1 MARIADQE
9 RWLAVLLAL
18 FILLAGIYSIVVPP
32 FETPDEIW
40 HMAFVQHV
48 ASGQGLPVSAPNTP
62 ALWRQQ
68 GVQSPLYYLAAA
80 ALTAWIDQSDFPAIY
95 ARANPH
101 AAIGRPDASVNRNYL
116 VHKQDEAW
124 PWHGALL
131 ALHIARFFSV
141 LLGALTLWAVYRTL
155 ALIAGA
161 PAALLGAAFVAF
173 IPQFVFISAA
183 VSNDNAINALAA
195 LVLWR
200 VVVLLTSR
208 EPLAGAAYG
217 RSFVILG
224 VLLGLALLTK
234 LSALGLVAVTGVAL
248 VVVAWRQPDARAR
261 TRLFIRGALIIGAPA
276 LAISGW
282 WFGRNW
288 LLYHDLL
295 AWNVWQANILLRVA
309 PADWRTILGEME
321 SLERSFWGLFG
332 WLNLPYPTW
341 IYLMLRALE
350 IAIGLGL
357 LLAIVDSWRT
367 RRHGRSRADGTLNAE
382 HGTLNAEHARH
393 SAFSIQHSAFFL
405 LLLWLA
411 LLIFSWLRF
420 MVIAPAAQGRYFFP
434 AAPTLALLMVL
445 AWPPN
450 PRPFN
455 WRFPWARAA
464 NQYMGWLIVGGLF
477 LLSAATPFAVIA
489 PAYRPPVSAS
499 AANLTPVQANL
510 GAVFAIEGVAAAP
523 GEIQPGDSAAVTVRW
538 RALTPDTHDYSVFV
552 HLLSAEGLIV
562 AQTDA
567 MPGGGL
573 LPTSQWAPGQTY
585 TEVYRVTAPGTAY
598 TPDRGRWAVG
608 LYDHTTGQRL
618 PITLLTPTADM
629 VVTSDS
635 LVFGQVVLSP
645 PPGRLPNP
653 VAVDFLDQVTLAGYS
668 LSGRLLRP
676 GDPMTVTLY
685 WQARG
690 AVRADYTAFVHLL
703 DSDFQTNGGHDAA
716 PQPGTLN
723 WAVGQTITDTHTFQV
738 SSAARPGVYQ
748 LEIGLYTQPDFDRLR
763 LQTAPGAEGADRL
776 LVGGI
781 RIED

>member
-1 MARIADQE
+1 MARSADQE

-18 FILLAGIYSIVVPP
+18 FILLAGTYSIVVPP

-68 GVQSPLYYLAAA
+68 GVQSPLYYLTAA

-101 AAIGRPDASVNRNYL
+101 AAIGRPDANTNRNYL
-116 VHKQDEAW
+116 VHKHDEAW
-124 PWHGALL
+124 PWHGAIL
-131 ALHIARFFSV
+131 ALHLARFFSV

-155 ALIAGA
+155 SLMVGA
-161 PAALLGAAFVAF
+161 SAALLGAAFVAF

-200 VVVLLTSR
+200 VILLLTAG
-208 EPLAGAAYG
+208 EPHAGRAYN

-234 LSALGLVAVTGVAL
+234 LSALGLVAVTGVAVL
-248 VVVAWRQPDARAR
+248 IVAGRQHGARAR
-261 TRLFIRGALIIGAPA
+261 LRLFLRGALTIGALA

-282 WFGRNW
+282 WFVRNW

-332 WLNLPYPTW
+332 WLNLPYPNW

-350 IAIGLGL
+350 ILCGLGL
-357 LLAIVDSWRT
+357 LLALVNSWRA
-367 RRHGRSRADGTLNAE
+367 RRHAKRTSPGMLHEE
-382 HGTLNAEHARH
+382 HGTLNEERAHD
-393 SAFSIQHSAFFL
+393 SAFSIQHSSFII

-434 AAPTLALLMVL
+434 AAPTLALLIVL
-445 AWPPN
+445 ALPLN
-450 PRPFN
+450 PRPLN
-455 WRFPWARAA
+455 LRLPWARAA
-464 NQYMGWLIVGGLF
+464 IQNVGWLIVGGLF
-477 LLSAATPFAVIA
+477 LLSAVTPFAVIA
-489 PAYRPPVSAS
+489 PAYRPPPSAY
-499 AANLTPVQANL
+499 AANLAPVQANL
-510 GAVFAIEGVAAAP
+510 GAAFAIEGVAAAP
-523 GEIQPGDSAAVTVRW
+523 GEIQPGDSAVVTVRW
-538 RALTPDTHDYSVFV
+538 RALAPDAHDYSVFV

-562 AQTDA
+562 AQTDT

-598 TPDRGRWAVG
+598 APDRGRWAVG

-618 PITLLTPTADM
+618 PITLLTPTDGAF
-629 VVTSDS
+629 VASDT
-635 LVFGQVVLSP
+635 LVFGQVVLAP
-645 PPGRLPNP
+645 LPGRLPNP
-653 VAVDFLDQVTLAGYS
+653 IAVDFLDQVTLAGYS
-668 LSGRLLRP
+668 LSSRLLRP
-676 GDPMTVTLY
+676 GDSLTVTLY

-690 AVRADYTAFVHLL
+690 AVQKDYTTFVHLL

-723 WAVGQTITDTHTFQV
+723 WARGQIITDTHTFQV

-763 LQTAPGAEGADRL
+763 RQTAPGAEGADRL
-776 LVGGI
+776 LLGGLKI
-781 RIED
+781 GD